1 MDGQIEELKFWKEYL
16 KTYKGA
22 SWDIYEEFGEFLS
35 KVNATEV
42 LDLGSGAVN
51 VLGNTFQGKTY
62 DIKYTDGLA
71 KEYQK
76 LTDTPVEYADMCNL
90 EYPDN
95 SFDVVHC
102 SNALDHS
109 QAPLKA
115 LEEMK
120 RVCKSFVFLR
130 HFVNVGAIERYGGM
144 HQWDISEFDGKMTIS
159 SATGLVATAEEFE
172 TYTKANWEGIKFI
185 YAIYKK

>member
-1 MDGQIEELKFWKEYL
+1 MTGQDEEIKFWKEYL

-22 SWDIYEEFGEFLS
+22 GDIYEEFGEFLS
-35 KVNATEV
+35 KHKVSGI
-42 LDLGSGAVN
+42 LDVGSGAVN
-51 VLGNTFQGKTY
+51 VLGNTYNGKKY
-62 DIKYTDGLA
+62 NIKYTDGLA
-71 KEYQK
+71 NEYQK

-90 EYPDN
+90 QYKDN

-120 RVCKSFVFLR
+120 RVCKRFVFLR
-130 HFVNVGAIERYGGM
+130 HFVNVGKIEQYKGM
-144 HQWDISEFDGKMTIS
+144 HQWDIDEFSG
-159 SATGLVATAEEFE
+159 GLSIGAGAICVNFPEF
-172 TYTKANWEGIKFI
+172 YSYRRRNHEGIDFI
-185 YAIYKK
+185 YAIYRK

>member
-16 KTYKGA
+16 KTYGGA
-22 SWDIYEEFGEFLS
+22 NWDIYEEFGEFLN

-90 EYPDN
+90 EYPSN

-109 QAPLKA
+109 RAPLKA

-120 RVCKSFVFLR
+120 RVCKRFVFLR

-144 HQWDISEFDGKMTIS
+144 H
-159 SATGLVATAEEFE
+159 
-172 TYTKANWEGIKFI
+172 
-185 YAIYKK
+185 